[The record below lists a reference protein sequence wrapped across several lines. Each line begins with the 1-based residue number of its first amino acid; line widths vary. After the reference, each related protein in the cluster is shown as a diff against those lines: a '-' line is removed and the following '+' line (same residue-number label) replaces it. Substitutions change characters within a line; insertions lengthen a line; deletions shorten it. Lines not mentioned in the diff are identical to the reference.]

1 MLPWPSTTISLQP
14 RVKTLLISVCTIER
28 TVQLTTQE
36 RLAGEEQ
43 AAVREPLRRPAE
55 PGTARRRNL
64 AVPVEIE
71 GQDLRGAP
79 VREPE
84 PAVAGGVTPPVSGS
98 VA

>member
-43 AAVREPLRRPAE
+43 AALRRPAE